1 MKKPKFIDGAI
12 STNLSKY
19 YDGLI
24 EELNIISPE
33 LVINLHKQ
41 YLALGVD
48 YLTTNSFNINSKS
61 SFEIEELV
69 KASVMNANNANDDKA
84 KILFSIGPTKTK
96 EEYQLIIKTASKLKF
111 DYYLLETMIDL
122 NETKMIMETIK
133 EYDQRTIFLS
143 FVVKDKKLLDK
154 NSLTSIFSNIAFNQV
169 KVLGVNCIDEFED
182 IKYAVETFKS
192 NIDLPVLV
200 MPNSGNPI
208 NGQYHFDEGLF
219 VRLSALD
226 YDVIGGCCGIGVD
239 ELKTIIK
246 INRK

>member
-1 MKKPKFIDGAI
+1 MKKLKFIDGAI
-12 STNLSKY
+12 STNLYKY
-19 YDGLI
+19 YDGLV
-24 EELNIISPE
+24 EELNIINPE
-33 LVINLHKQ
+33 IIIDLHKQ

-61 SFEIEELV
+61 SYEIEELV
-69 KASVMNANNANDDKA
+69 KASVMNANKANDDKA
-84 KILFSIGPTKTK
+84 KILFSVGPTKTK

-122 NETKMIMETIK
+122 NEVKMIMELINK
-133 EYDQRTIFLS
+133 YDNRTIFLS

-154 NSLTSIFSNIAFNQV
+154 NAVTSIFSNIAFSQV
-169 KVLGVNCIDEFED
+169 KALGVNCIDDYED
-182 IKYAVETFKS
+182 IKYAIETFKN
-192 NIDLPVLV
+192 NINLPVLV

-208 NGQYHFDEGLF
+208 NGQYHFDEDLF
-219 VRLSALD
+219 IRLSTLD
-226 YDVIGGCCGIGVD
+226 YDLIGGCCGIGVN